1 MTEFTTWSNVG
12 APPATITE
20 CSPPG
25 PTCHILEF
33 AELTNDGQSANYVR
47 LPIGTNAL
55 GYGYDTRIT
64 LLDADAVYNYSAQ
77 PILLNSRLVL
87 YNYVDN
93 KWFGNFLGND
103 NIGQSVFCGET
114 CEVRQWSVDG
124 DGDTADNYKVMVE
137 VVPVLEPCSGCS
149 ISCSGAFSVATAG
162 CIGHPGSTNCATIT
176 IGPVQNDLTGS
187 CTASGG
193 ANKIAVRLAATGAIS
208 CGPSC
213 TEQFLLNDNYLLG
226 VTNPGAAFDDWLS
239 PESVLTAS
247 FDLDGIYLGGASFS
261 IEVMAIFDE
270 FLIDASEFP

>member
-1 MTEFTTWSNVG
+1 MRQIYICFICG
-12 APPATITE
+12 AHGQQDQDAR
-20 CSPPG
+20 PG
-25 PTCHILEF
+25 GF
-33 AELTNDGQSANYVR
+33 
-47 LPIGTNAL
+47 
-55 GYGYDTRIT
+55 IT
-64 LLDADAVYNYSAQ
+64 LLLSTHANDLPWPRGTVPLVS
-77 PILLNSRLVL
+77 PIIRGL
-87 YNYVDN
+87 
-93 KWFGNFLGND
+93 
-103 NIGQSVFCGET
+103 
-114 CEVRQWSVDG
+114 
-124 DGDTADNYKVMVE
+124 
-137 VVPVLEPCSGCS
+137 
-149 ISCSGAFSVATAG
+149 
-162 CIGHPGSTNCATIT
+162 